1 MFHRLCGSPSIPLSF
16 SLAAV
21 VPRWSTYCVSGGTD
35 PEGPTP
41 SAHRL
46 QLGLPEYLILFAP
59 LAFAIQRQEWTR
71 KSPSPLVFFSISTDF
86 TLTPRIP
93 FSSPTLKP
101 NSLKGSFPIESEDF
115 TPHLSGRLLAL
126 YTQ

>member
-21 VPRWSTYCVSGGTD
+21 VPRWSTYCVSCGTD

-46 QLGLPEYLILFAP
+46 QLGLPEYLILFAT
-59 LAFAIQRQEWTR
+59 LAFAIKRQNWTR
-71 KSPSPLVFFSISTDF
+71 KSPSPLVFLAISTDF
-86 TLTPRIP
+86 TLTPLIP
-93 FSSPTLKP
+93 FPSSNLKSI
-101 NSLKGSFPIESEDF
+101 SLEGSFPIEPEDF
-115 TPHLSGRLLAL
+115 TPHLIDRLLAL